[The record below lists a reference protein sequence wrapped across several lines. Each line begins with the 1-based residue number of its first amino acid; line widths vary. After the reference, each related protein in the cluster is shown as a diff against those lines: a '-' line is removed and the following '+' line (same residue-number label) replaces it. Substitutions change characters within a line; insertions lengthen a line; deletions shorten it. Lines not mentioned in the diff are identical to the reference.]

1 MKSVQILYRE
11 EIFLLQ
17 HCNRPDIFSV
27 ERALSQIT
35 EKTPVV
41 LRDLIGFAQSFMPPD
56 EAMVQFRQAYAGAGK
71 VFDAQKLADEF
82 DINVAEEIIS
92 RSVGNMES
100 LSIGNMVRAFV
111 GHGAIAIADVLSIIQ
126 GARFYFEFMQELVQS
141 SIEHISQ
148 GISVVDQQMRM
159 VAWNRRYLEFFEYPA
174 GYVRTGRPVADLIR
188 FNLERT
194 GCSSED
200 LDAEVAKRIHYL
212 KEGSPHNFER
222 YRPEGRVLEVSGNPM
237 PGGGFVTSYTD
248 ITVHKELE
256 RQLRAANE
264 TLELRVQQRTR
275 ELEQAKREAEEAN
288 FSKTQFLAAAS
299 HDLMQPLN
307 AASLFASAL
316 SQKTQDKEL
325 QQLSENIVLSLQA
338 ADALI
343 NSMLEASRLDAGA
356 VAPKLGVFQLADLFS
371 QLDLEFTAL
380 AKQRELSFRVVAT
393 NQAVFSDQ
401 HLLRRI
407 LQNFLSNAV
416 RYTQKGGILLG
427 CRRRGNFLR
436 IEVWDTGPGIPSDK
450 RREIFQEFR
459 RLKTPEYEKAEKGL
473 GLGLAIAERI
483 AGLLS
488 HPINLRSWLSRG
500 SVFSVDVPLGDPAA
514 IQLQTMSGTAPSSV
528 GFAGV
533 RILCVDNE
541 PSVLAGMRALLH
553 GWGCVVATAA
563 DEPQALQ
570 GMSQGMPD
578 LVIADYQL
586 DDGITGLQVVETL
599 SLAAGRE
606 FPVIIV
612 TANNTEDI
620 RHLTEERGHL
630 FMAKPVKPARL
641 RALMSS
647 LLNR

>member
-1 MKSVQILYRE
+1 MEPEIKKSDV
-11 EIFLLQ
+11 
-17 HCNRPDIFSV
+17 
-27 ERALSQIT
+27 ALH
-35 EKTPVV
+35 E
-41 LRDLIGFAQSFMPPD
+41 LIGFAQSFMPPD
-56 EAMVQFRQAYAGAGK
+56 EAILQFRQAYAGAGR
-71 VFDAQKLADEF
+71 VFDLQMLASQF
-82 DINVAEEIIS
+82 DIEVAEEIIT
-92 RSVGNMES
+92 RSVGNMESES

-111 GHGAIAIADVLSIIQ
+111 ERGAVAIADVLSIIQ

-159 VAWNRRYLEFFEYPA
+159 VAWNKRYLEFFEYPD

-188 FNLERT
+188 FNLERI
-194 GCSSED
+194 GCSPED
-200 LDAEVAKRIHYL
+200 LDSEVEKRVRYL

-248 ITVHKELE
+248 ITTHKELE
-256 RQLRAANE
+256 RQLRASNE

-275 ELEQAKREAEEAN
+275 ELELAKREAEDAN

-316 SQKTQDKEL
+316 AQRTSESEL
-325 QQLSENIVLSLQA
+325 QNLSENVVLSLQA

-343 NSMLEASRLDAGA
+343 NSMLEASRLDAGV
-356 VAPKLGVFQLADLFS
+356 VAPKLEVFRLKDLFD
-371 QLDLEFTAL
+371 QLDREFTAM
-380 AKQRELSFRVVAT
+380 ANQRGIGFRVVAT
-393 NQAVFSDQ
+393 NLAVFSDP

-416 RYTQKGGILLG
+416 RYTSRGRVLLG
-427 CRRRGNFLR
+427 CRRRGNILR
-436 IEVWDTGPGIPSDK
+436 IEVWDTGPGIPQDK

-459 RLKTPEYEKAEKGL
+459 RLKTPEYDKAEKGL

-483 AGLLS
+483 SRLLN
-488 HPINLRSWLSRG
+488 HPINLRSWMRHG
-500 SVFSVDVPLGDPAA
+500 SVFSVDVPLGEIPHVLPVLTQPTVAGS
-514 IQLQTMSGTAPSSV
+514 LSNFV
-528 GFAGV
+528 GLC
-533 RILCVDNE
+533 ILCVDNE
-541 PSVLAGMRALLH
+541 PSVLAGMKALLE
-553 GWGCVVATAA
+553 GWGCAVFVACDERTAL
-563 DEPQALQ
+563 ETL
-570 GMSQGMPD
+570 SQRMPD

-586 DDGITGLQVVETL
+586 DDGVTGLHLAETL
-599 SLAAGRE
+599 SLAANRD
-606 FPVIIV
+606 FPVLVI

-620 RHLTEERGHL
+620 RRLTEEQGYV

>member
-1 MKSVQILYRE
+1 MT
-11 EIFLLQ
+11 
-17 HCNRPDIFSV
+17 
-27 ERALSQIT
+27 T
-35 EKTPVV
+35 ETENGIAI
-41 LRDLIGFAQSFMPPD
+41 LRDLIGFAQSFMPPE
-56 EAMVQFRQAYAGAGK
+56 EALVQFHQAYAGGGRNFDAGK
-71 VFDAQKLADEF
+71 IADEF
-82 DINVAEEIIS
+82 DIQIAEEIIS

-111 GHGAIAIADVLSIIQ
+111 QRGAIAISDVLSIIE

-159 VAWNRRYLEFFEYPA
+159 VAWNKRYLEFFEYPD

-194 GCSSED
+194 GCSAED

-256 RQLRAANE
+256 RQLRASNE

-275 ELEQAKREAEEAN
+275 ELEQAKLEAEEAN

-316 SQKTQDKEL
+316 SQKTQDNEL
-325 QQLSENIVLSLQA
+325 RQLSENVVLSLQA

-343 NSMLEASRLDAGA
+343 NSMLEASRLDAGV
-356 VAPKLGVFQLADLFS
+356 VAPKLTVFPLHDLFT

-380 AKQRELSFRVVAT
+380 AEQRGLSFGVVAT
-393 NQAVFSDQ
+393 RQAVFSDP

-416 RYTQKGGILLG
+416 RYTRNGGILLG
-427 CRRRGNFLR
+427 CRRRGNVLR
-436 IEVWDTGPGIPSDK
+436 VEVWDTGPGIPADK

-459 RLKTPEYEKAEKGL
+459 RLKSPEYDKTEKGL

-483 AGLLS
+483 SRLLN
-488 HPINLRSWLSRG
+488 HPINLRSWPRHG
-500 SVFSVDVPLGDPAA
+500 SVFSVDVPMGELSCVSVVPLSATPLNVGGF
-514 IQLQTMSGTAPSSV
+514 SGIRV
-528 GFAGV
+528 
-533 RILCVDNE
+533 LCIDNE
-541 PSVLAGMRALLH
+541 ASVLAGMRALLE
-553 GWGCVVATAA
+553 GWGCVVMTAA
-563 DEPQALQ
+563 DEKQALSALAQ
-570 GMSQGMPD
+570 CMPD

-586 DDGITGLQVVETL
+586 EDGVTGLQVVE
-599 SLAAGRE
+599 SLNLATGRE
-606 FPVIIV
+606 FPVIVV
-612 TANNTEDI
+612 TANNTEDV
-620 RHLTEERGHL
+620 RHLSQERGHL

-647 LLNR
+647 LLNH

>member
-1 MKSVQILYRE
+1 MHQENKKSDVTLRE
-11 EIFLLQ
+11 
-17 HCNRPDIFSV
+17 
-27 ERALSQIT
+27 
-35 EKTPVV
+35 
-41 LRDLIGFAQSFMPPD
+41 LIGFSQSFMPPE
-56 EAMVQFRQAYAGAGK
+56 EALLQFRQAYAG
-71 VFDAQKLADEF
+71 VNQIFDLDVAASQF
-82 DINVAEEIIS
+82 DIDVAEEIIT
-92 RSVGNMES
+92 RSVGNMESQS

-111 GHGAIAIADVLSIIQ
+111 ERGAIAIADVLSIIH

-159 VAWNRRYLEFFEYPA
+159 VAWNKRYLEFFEYPDS
-174 GYVRTGRPVADLIR
+174 YVRTGRPVADLIR
-188 FNLERT
+188 FNLERI
-194 GCSSED
+194 GCLPED
-200 LDAEVAKRIHYL
+200 LDAEVEKRIRYL

-248 ITVHKELE
+248 ITAHKELE
-256 RQLRAANE
+256 RQLRASNE

-275 ELEQAKREAEEAN
+275 ELELAKLEAEDAN

-316 SQKTQDKEL
+316 AQKTSESEL
-325 QQLSENIVLSLQA
+325 QNLSENVVLSLQA

-343 NSMLEASRLDAGA
+343 NSMLEASRLDAGV
-356 VAPKLGVFQLADLFS
+356 VAPKLEVFRLKDLFD
-371 QLDLEFTAL
+371 QLDREFTAM
-380 AKQRELSFRVVAT
+380 ANQREIGFRVVAT
-393 NQAVFSDQ
+393 NLAVFSDP

-416 RYTQKGGILLG
+416 RYTSQGGVLLG
-427 CRRRGNFLR
+427 CRRRGNVLR
-436 IEVWDTGPGIPSDK
+436 IEVWDTGPGIPLDK

-459 RLKTPEYEKAEKGL
+459 RLKTPEYDKAEKGL

-483 AGLLS
+483 SRLLN
-488 HPINLRSWLSRG
+488 HPINLRSWWRHG
-500 SVFSVDVPLGDPAA
+500 SVFSVDVPLGEMPL
-514 IQLQTMSGTAPSSV
+514 ISPVLTQPT
-528 GFAGV
+528 
-533 RILCVDNE
+533 VDNLGNLAGLYVLCIDNE
-541 PSVLAGMRALLH
+541 ASVLAGMKALLE
-553 GWGCVVATAA
+553 GWGCIVSTAR
-563 DEPQALQ
+563 DENSALE
-570 GMSQGMPD
+570 SLRKHIPD

-586 DDGITGLQVVETL
+586 DDGVTGLQLVEAL
-599 SLAAGRE
+599 NMAANRD
-606 FPVIIV
+606 FPVLVI

-620 RHLTEERGHL
+620 RRLTEQQGHM

-647 LLNR
+647 LLNG

>member
-1 MKSVQILYRE
+1 MHQENKKSDVTLRE
-11 EIFLLQ
+11 
-17 HCNRPDIFSV
+17 
-27 ERALSQIT
+27 
-35 EKTPVV
+35 
-41 LRDLIGFAQSFMPPD
+41 LIGFSQSFMPPE
-56 EAMVQFRQAYAGAGK
+56 EALLQFRQAYAG
-71 VFDAQKLADEF
+71 VNQIFDLDVAASQF
-82 DINVAEEIIS
+82 DIDVAEEIIT
-92 RSVGNMES
+92 RSVGNMESQS

-111 GHGAIAIADVLSIIQ
+111 ERGAIAIADVLSIIQ

-159 VAWNRRYLEFFEYPA
+159 VAWNKRYLEFFEYPDS
-174 GYVRTGRPVADLIR
+174 YVRTGRPVADLIR
-188 FNLERT
+188 FNLERI
-194 GCSSED
+194 GCLPED
-200 LDAEVAKRIHYL
+200 LDAEVEKRIRYL

-248 ITVHKELE
+248 ITAHKELE
-256 RQLRAANE
+256 RQLRASNE

-275 ELEQAKREAEEAN
+275 ELELAKLEAEDAN

-316 SQKTQDKEL
+316 AQKTSESEL
-325 QQLSENIVLSLQA
+325 QNLSENVVLSLQA

-343 NSMLEASRLDAGA
+343 NSMLEASRLDAGV
-356 VAPKLGVFQLADLFS
+356 VAPKLEVFRLKDLFD
-371 QLDLEFTAL
+371 QLDREFTAM
-380 AKQRELSFRVVAT
+380 ANQREIGFRVVAT
-393 NQAVFSDQ
+393 NLAVFSDP

-416 RYTQKGGILLG
+416 RYTSQGGVLLG
-427 CRRRGNFLR
+427 CRRRGNVLR
-436 IEVWDTGPGIPSDK
+436 IEVWDTGPGIPLDK

-459 RLKTPEYEKAEKGL
+459 RLKTPEYDKAEKGL

-483 AGLLS
+483 SRLLN
-488 HPINLRSWLSRG
+488 HPINLRSWWRHG
-500 SVFSVDVPLGDPAA
+500 SVFSVDVPLGEMPL
-514 IQLQTMSGTAPSSV
+514 ISPVLTQPT
-528 GFAGV
+528 
-533 RILCVDNE
+533 VDNLGNLAGLYVLCIDNE
-541 PSVLAGMRALLH
+541 ASVLAGMKALLE
-553 GWGCVVATAA
+553 GWGCIVSTAR
-563 DEPQALQ
+563 DENSALE
-570 GMSQGMPD
+570 SLRKHIPD

-586 DDGITGLQVVETL
+586 DDGVTGLQLVEAL
-599 SLAAGRE
+599 NMAANRD
-606 FPVIIV
+606 FPVLVI

-620 RHLTEERGHL
+620 RRLTEQQGHM

-647 LLNR
+647 LLNS

>member
-1 MKSVQILYRE
+1 MEPEIKKSDVALRE
-11 EIFLLQ
+11 
-17 HCNRPDIFSV
+17 
-27 ERALSQIT
+27 
-35 EKTPVV
+35 
-41 LRDLIGFAQSFMPPD
+41 LIGFAQSFMPPD
-56 EAMVQFRQAYAGAGK
+56 EAILQFRQAYAGAGL
-71 VFDAQKLADEF
+71 VFDLQVSASQF
-82 DINVAEEIIS
+82 DIEVAEEIIT
-92 RSVGNMES
+92 RSVGNMESES

-111 GHGAIAIADVLSIIQ
+111 ERGAVAIADVLSIIQ

-159 VAWNRRYLEFFEYPA
+159 VAWNKRYLEFFEYPD

-188 FNLERT
+188 FNLERI
-194 GCSSED
+194 GCLPED
-200 LDAEVAKRIHYL
+200 LDGEVEKRIRYL

-248 ITVHKELE
+248 ITTHKELE
-256 RQLRAANE
+256 RQLRASNE

-275 ELEQAKREAEEAN
+275 ELELAKLEAEDAN

-316 SQKTQDKEL
+316 AQKTRESEL
-325 QQLSENIVLSLQA
+325 QNLSENVVLSLQA

-343 NSMLEASRLDAGA
+343 NSMLEASRLDAGV
-356 VAPKLGVFQLADLFS
+356 VAPKLEVFRLKDLFD
-371 QLDLEFTAL
+371 QLDREFTAM
-380 AKQRELSFRVVAT
+380 ADQRGIGFRVVAT
-393 NQAVFSDQ
+393 KLAVFSDP

-416 RYTQKGGILLG
+416 RYTSKGRVLLG
-427 CRRRGNFLR
+427 CRRRGNVLR
-436 IEVWDTGPGIPSDK
+436 IEVWDTGPGIPQDK

-459 RLKTPEYEKAEKGL
+459 RLKTPEYDKAEKGL

-483 AGLLS
+483 SRLLN
-488 HPINLRSWLSRG
+488 HPINLRSWLRNG
-500 SVFSVDVPLGDPAA
+500 SVFSVDVPLGEMPHVLPARA
-514 IQLQTMSGTAPSSV
+514 QSTADGKLSN
-528 GFAGV
+528 FAGLC
-533 RILCVDNE
+533 ILCVDNE
-541 PSVLAGMRALLH
+541 ASVLAGMKALLE
-553 GWGCVVATAA
+553 GWGCTVFVASDEETAL
-563 DEPQALQ
+563 ETLRQR
-570 GMSQGMPD
+570 MPD

-586 DDGITGLQVVETL
+586 DDGVTGLQLVEAL
-599 SLAAGRE
+599 SLAANRD
-606 FPVIIV
+606 FPVLVI

-620 RHLTEERGHL
+620 RRLTEEQGHM

>member
-1 MKSVQILYRE
+1 MHQENKKSDVTLRE
-11 EIFLLQ
+11 
-17 HCNRPDIFSV
+17 
-27 ERALSQIT
+27 
-35 EKTPVV
+35 
-41 LRDLIGFAQSFMPPD
+41 LIGFSQSFMPPE
-56 EAMVQFRQAYAGAGK
+56 EALLQFRQAYAG
-71 VFDAQKLADEF
+71 VNQIFDLDVAASQF
-82 DINVAEEIIS
+82 DIDVAEEIIT
-92 RSVGNMES
+92 RSVGNMESQS

-111 GHGAIAIADVLSIIQ
+111 ERGAIAIADVLSIIQ

-159 VAWNRRYLEFFEYPA
+159 VAWNKRYLEFFEYPDS
-174 GYVRTGRPVADLIR
+174 YVRTGRPVADLIR
-188 FNLERT
+188 FNLERI
-194 GCSSED
+194 GCLPED
-200 LDAEVAKRIHYL
+200 LDAEVEKRIRYL

-248 ITVHKELE
+248 ITAHKELE
-256 RQLRAANE
+256 RQLRASNE

-275 ELEQAKREAEEAN
+275 ELELAKLEAEDAN

-316 SQKTQDKEL
+316 AQKTSESEL
-325 QQLSENIVLSLQA
+325 QNLSENVVLSLQA

-343 NSMLEASRLDAGA
+343 NSMLEASRLDAGV
-356 VAPKLGVFQLADLFS
+356 VAPKLEVFRLKDLFD
-371 QLDLEFTAL
+371 QLDREFTAM
-380 AKQRELSFRVVAT
+380 ANQREIGFRVVAT
-393 NQAVFSDQ
+393 NLAVFSDP

-416 RYTQKGGILLG
+416 RYTSQGGVLLG
-427 CRRRGNFLR
+427 CRRRGNVLR
-436 IEVWDTGPGIPSDK
+436 IEVWDTGPGIPLDK

-459 RLKTPEYEKAEKGL
+459 RLKTPEYDKAEKGL

-483 AGLLS
+483 SRLLN
-488 HPINLRSWLSRG
+488 HPINLRSWWRHG
-500 SVFSVDVPLGDPAA
+500 SVFSVDVPLGEMPL
-514 IQLQTMSGTAPSSV
+514 ISPVLTQPT
-528 GFAGV
+528 
-533 RILCVDNE
+533 VDNLGNLAGLYVLCIDNE
-541 PSVLAGMRALLH
+541 ASVLAGMKALLE
-553 GWGCVVATAA
+553 GWGCIVSTAR
-563 DEPQALQ
+563 DENSALE
-570 GMSQGMPD
+570 SLRKHIPD

-586 DDGITGLQVVETL
+586 DDGVTGLQLVEAL
-599 SLAAGRE
+599 NMAANRD
-606 FPVIIV
+606 FPVLVI

-620 RHLTEERGHL
+620 RRLTEQQGHM

-647 LLNR
+647 LLNG

>member
-1 MKSVQILYRE
+1 ME
-11 EIFLLQ
+11 
-17 HCNRPDIFSV
+17 
-27 ERALSQIT
+27 SQ
-35 EKTPVV
+35 
-41 LRDLIGFAQSFMPPD
+41 
-56 EAMVQFRQAYAGAGK
+56 
-71 VFDAQKLADEF
+71 
-82 DINVAEEIIS
+82 
-92 RSVGNMES
+92 S

-111 GHGAIAIADVLSIIQ
+111 ERGAIAIADVLSIIQ

-159 VAWNRRYLEFFEYPA
+159 VAWNKRYLEFFEYPDS
-174 GYVRTGRPVADLIR
+174 YVRTGRPVADLIR
-188 FNLERT
+188 FNLERI
-194 GCSSED
+194 GCLPED
-200 LDAEVAKRIHYL
+200 LDAEVEKRIRYL

-248 ITVHKELE
+248 ITAHKELE
-256 RQLRAANE
+256 RQLRASNE

-275 ELEQAKREAEEAN
+275 ELELAKLEAEDAN

-316 SQKTQDKEL
+316 AQKTSESEL
-325 QQLSENIVLSLQA
+325 QNLSENVVLSLQA

-343 NSMLEASRLDAGA
+343 NSMLEASRLDAGV
-356 VAPKLGVFQLADLFS
+356 VAPKLEVFRLKDLFD
-371 QLDLEFTAL
+371 QLDREFTAM
-380 AKQRELSFRVVAT
+380 ANQREIGFRVVAT
-393 NQAVFSDQ
+393 NLAVFSDP

-416 RYTQKGGILLG
+416 RYTSQGGVLLG
-427 CRRRGNFLR
+427 CRRRGNVLR
-436 IEVWDTGPGIPSDK
+436 IEVWDTGPGIPLDK

-459 RLKTPEYEKAEKGL
+459 RLKTPEYDKAEKGL

-483 AGLLS
+483 SRLLN
-488 HPINLRSWLSRG
+488 HPINLRSWWRHG
-500 SVFSVDVPLGDPAA
+500 SVFSVDVPLGEMPL
-514 IQLQTMSGTAPSSV
+514 ISPVLTQPT
-528 GFAGV
+528 
-533 RILCVDNE
+533 VDNLGNLAGLYVLCIDNE
-541 PSVLAGMRALLH
+541 ASVLAGMKALLE
-553 GWGCVVATAA
+553 GWGCIVSTAR
-563 DEPQALQ
+563 DENSALE
-570 GMSQGMPD
+570 SLRKHIPD

-586 DDGITGLQVVETL
+586 DDGVTGLQLVEAL
-599 SLAAGRE
+599 NMAANRD
-606 FPVIIV
+606 FPVLVI

-620 RHLTEERGHL
+620 RRLTEQQGHM

-647 LLNR
+647 LLNS

>member
-1 MKSVQILYRE
+1 MPSANKKTDVT
-11 EIFLLQ
+11 LQ
-17 HCNRPDIFSV
+17 
-27 ERALSQIT
+27 E
-35 EKTPVV
+35 
-41 LRDLIGFAQSFMPPD
+41 LIGFAQSFMPPE
-56 EAMVQFRQAYAGAGK
+56 EAMLQFRRAYTDANRL
-71 VFDAQKLADEF
+71 FDLEISTSQF
-82 DINVAEEIIS
+82 DIDIAENIIS

-111 GHGAIAIADVLSIIQ
+111 ERGAIEIADVLSIIQ
-126 GARFYFEFMQELVQS
+126 GARFFFEFMQELVQS

-159 VAWNRRYLEFFEYPA
+159 VAWNKRYLEFFEYPD

-188 FNLERT
+188 FNLERI
-194 GCSSED
+194 GCLPED
-200 LDAEVAKRIHYL
+200 LDAEVEKRIRYL
-212 KEGSPHNFER
+212 KEGTPHNFER

-248 ITVHKELE
+248 ITIHKELE
-256 RQLRAANE
+256 RQLRASNE

-275 ELEQAKREAEEAN
+275 ELELAKLEAEDAN

-316 SQKTQDKEL
+316 AQKTNESEL
-325 QQLSENIVLSLQA
+325 QDLSENVVLSLQA

-343 NSMLEASRLDAGA
+343 NSMLEASRLDAGV
-356 VAPKLGVFQLADLFS
+356 VAPKLEVFRLRDLFD
-371 QLDLEFTAL
+371 QLDREFTAM
-380 AKQRELSFRVVAT
+380 ADQRALSFRMVAT
-393 NQAVFSDQ
+393 NHAVFSDP

-416 RYTQKGGILLG
+416 RYTGEGGVLMG
-427 CRRRGNFLR
+427 CRRRGNVLR
-436 IEVWDTGPGIPSDK
+436 IEVWDTGPGIPVDK

-459 RLKTPEYEKAEKGL
+459 RLKTPEYDKTEKGL

-483 AGLLS
+483 SRLLN
-488 HPINLRSWLSRG
+488 HPINLRSWLRQG
-500 SVFSVDVPLGDPAA
+500 SVFSVDVPLGEMPHITPVLMQA
-514 IQLQTMSGTAPSSV
+514 SAPSLSS
-528 GFAGV
+528 FAGLH
-533 RILCVDNE
+533 ILCVDND
-541 PSVLAGMRALLH
+541 PNILAGMKALLE
-553 GWGCVVATAA
+553 GWGCIVLVANDEETAL
-563 DEPQALQ
+563 EALRQ
-570 GMSQGMPD
+570 RIPD

-586 DDGITGLQVVETL
+586 DDGVTGLQLVEAL
-599 SLAAGRE
+599 SMASNRD
-606 FPVIIV
+606 FPVLVI

-620 RHLTEERGHL
+620 RRLTEEQGHM

>member
-1 MKSVQILYRE
+1 MAKRAQGNSVSNADQKVTLRE
-11 EIFLLQ
+11 
-17 HCNRPDIFSV
+17 
-27 ERALSQIT
+27 
-35 EKTPVV
+35 
-41 LRDLIGFAQSFMPPD
+41 LIGFAQSFMPPE
-56 EAMVQFRQAYAGAGK
+56 EAMNQFCQAYNGAGLA
-71 VFDAQKLADEF
+71 FDEDNTVGDF
-82 DINVAEEIIS
+82 DITVAEEIIS

-111 GHGAIAIADVLSIIQ
+111 ERGAISITDVLSIIQ

-159 VAWNRRYLEFFEYPA
+159 VAWNRRYLEFFEYPE

-194 GCSSED
+194 GCCPED
-200 LDAEVAKRIHYL
+200 LDTEVAKRIHYL

-248 ITVHKELE
+248 ITSHKELE

-275 ELEQAKREAEEAN
+275 ELEQAKLEAEQAN

-316 SQKTQDKEL
+316 AQKTASTDLQD
-325 QQLSENIVLSLQA
+325 LSENVVLSLNA

-343 NSMLEASRLDAGA
+343 NSMLEASRLDAGV
-356 VAPKLGVFQLADLFS
+356 VAPKLEVFLLSELFE
-371 QLDLEFTAL
+371 QLDREFTAL
-380 AKQRELSFRVVAT
+380 ARQKGLTFCVVPT
-393 NQAVFSDQ
+393 GKAVFSDP

-416 RYTQKGGILLG
+416 RYTRRGRVLLG
-427 CRRRGNFLR
+427 CRRRGNVLR
-436 IEVWDTGPGIPSDK
+436 IEVWDTGPGIPLDK

-459 RLKTPEYEKAEKGL
+459 RLKTPEYDQAEKGL

-483 AGLLS
+483 SRLLN
-488 HPINLRSWLSRG
+488 HPITLRSWLRRG
-500 SVFSVDVPLGDPAA
+500 SVFSVEVPMGDISGLEVVPAQSA
-514 IQLQTMSGTAPSSV
+514 VVGTP
-528 GFAGV
+528 GFSRR
-533 RILCVDNE
+533 RILCIDNE
-541 PSVLAGMRALLH
+541 PSVLAGMRALLE
-553 GWGCVVATAA
+553 GWGCVVSTAT
-563 DEPQALQ
+563 DESTAL
-570 GMSQGMPD
+570 GALARNMPD

-586 DDGITGLQVVETL
+586 DDDVTGLQVAEAL
-599 SLAAGRE
+599 QAASGRE
-606 FPVIIV
+606 IPVIVV

-620 RHLTEERGHL
+620 RHMTEDLGYS
-630 FMAKPVKPARL
+630 FMAKPVKPAKL

-647 LLNR
+647 LLNG

>member
-1 MKSVQILYRE
+1 MHQENKKSDVTLRE
-11 EIFLLQ
+11 
-17 HCNRPDIFSV
+17 
-27 ERALSQIT
+27 
-35 EKTPVV
+35 
-41 LRDLIGFAQSFMPPD
+41 LIGFSQSFMPPE
-56 EAMVQFRQAYAGAGK
+56 EALLQFRQAYAG
-71 VFDAQKLADEF
+71 VNQIFDLDVAASQF
-82 DINVAEEIIS
+82 DIDVAEEIIT
-92 RSVGNMES
+92 RSVGNMESQS

-111 GHGAIAIADVLSIIQ
+111 ERGAIAIADVLSIIQ

-159 VAWNRRYLEFFEYPA
+159 VAWNKRYLEFFEYPDS
-174 GYVRTGRPVADLIR
+174 YVRTGRPVADLIR
-188 FNLERT
+188 FNLERI
-194 GCSSED
+194 GCLPED
-200 LDAEVAKRIHYL
+200 LDAEVEKRIRYL

-248 ITVHKELE
+248 ITAHKELE
-256 RQLRAANE
+256 RQLRASNE

-275 ELEQAKREAEEAN
+275 ELELAKLEAEDAN

-316 SQKTQDKEL
+316 AQKTSESEL
-325 QQLSENIVLSLQA
+325 QNLSENVVLSLQA

-343 NSMLEASRLDAGA
+343 NSMLEASRLDAGV
-356 VAPKLGVFQLADLFS
+356 VAPKLEVFRLKDLFD
-371 QLDLEFTAL
+371 QLDREFTAM
-380 AKQRELSFRVVAT
+380 ANQREIGFRVVAT
-393 NQAVFSDQ
+393 NLAVFSDP

-416 RYTQKGGILLG
+416 RYTSQGGVLLG
-427 CRRRGNFLR
+427 CRRRGNVLR
-436 IEVWDTGPGIPSDK
+436 IEVWDTGPGIPLDK

-459 RLKTPEYEKAEKGL
+459 RLKTPEYDKAEKGL

-483 AGLLS
+483 SRLLN
-488 HPINLRSWLSRG
+488 HPINLRSWWRHG
-500 SVFSVDVPLGDPAA
+500 SVFSVDVPLGEMPL
-514 IQLQTMSGTAPSSV
+514 ISPVLTQPT
-528 GFAGV
+528 
-533 RILCVDNE
+533 VDNLGNLAGLYVLCIDNE
-541 PSVLAGMRALLH
+541 ASVLAGMKALLE
-553 GWGCVVATAA
+553 GWGCVVSTAR
-563 DEPQALQ
+563 DENSALE
-570 GMSQGMPD
+570 SLRKHIPD

-586 DDGITGLQVVETL
+586 DDGVTGLQLVEAL
-599 SLAAGRE
+599 NMAANRD
-606 FPVIIV
+606 FPVLVI

-620 RHLTEERGHL
+620 RRLTEQQGHM

-647 LLNR
+647 LLNG

>member
-1 MKSVQILYRE
+1 MPSVNKKTDVT
-11 EIFLLQ
+11 LQ
-17 HCNRPDIFSV
+17 
-27 ERALSQIT
+27 E
-35 EKTPVV
+35 
-41 LRDLIGFAQSFMPPD
+41 LIGFAQSFMPPE
-56 EAMVQFRQAYAGAGK
+56 EAMLQFRRAYTDANRF
-71 VFDAQKLADEF
+71 FDLEISTSQF
-82 DINVAEEIIS
+82 DIDIAENIIS

-111 GHGAIAIADVLSIIQ
+111 ERGAIEIADVLSIIQ
-126 GARFYFEFMQELVQS
+126 GARFFFEFMQELVQS

-159 VAWNRRYLEFFEYPA
+159 VAWNKRYLEFFEYPD

-188 FNLERT
+188 FNLERI
-194 GCSSED
+194 GCLPED
-200 LDAEVAKRIHYL
+200 LDAEVEKRIRYL
-212 KEGSPHNFER
+212 KEGTPHNFER

-248 ITVHKELE
+248 ITIHKELE
-256 RQLRAANE
+256 RQLRASNE

-275 ELEQAKREAEEAN
+275 ELELAKLEAEDAN

-316 SQKTQDKEL
+316 AQKTNESEL
-325 QQLSENIVLSLQA
+325 QNLSENVVLSLQA

-343 NSMLEASRLDAGA
+343 NSMLEASRLDAGV
-356 VAPKLGVFQLADLFS
+356 VAPKLEVFRLRDLFD
-371 QLDLEFTAL
+371 QLDREFTAM
-380 AKQRELSFRVVAT
+380 ADQRALSFRVVAT
-393 NQAVFSDQ
+393 NHAVFSDP

-416 RYTQKGGILLG
+416 RYTGEGGVLMG
-427 CRRRGNFLR
+427 CRRRGNVLR
-436 IEVWDTGPGIPSDK
+436 IEVWDTGPGIPVDK

-459 RLKTPEYEKAEKGL
+459 RLKTPEYDKTEKGL

-483 AGLLS
+483 SRLLN
-488 HPINLRSWLSRG
+488 HPINLRSWLRQG
-500 SVFSVDVPLGDPAA
+500 SVFSVDVPLGEMPHIAPVMMQA
-514 IQLQTMSGTAPSSV
+514 SAPSLSS
-528 GFAGV
+528 FAGLH
-533 RILCVDNE
+533 ILCVDND
-541 PSVLAGMRALLH
+541 PNILAGMKALLE
-553 GWGCVVATAA
+553 GWGCIVLVANDEETAL
-563 DEPQALQ
+563 EALRQ
-570 GMSQGMPD
+570 RIPD

-586 DDGITGLQVVETL
+586 DDGVTGLQLVEAL
-599 SLAAGRE
+599 SMASNRD
-606 FPVIIV
+606 FPVLVI

-620 RHLTEERGHL
+620 RRLTEEQGHM

>member
-1 MKSVQILYRE
+1 MRSRGKKSDV
-11 EIFLLQ
+11 LLG
-17 HCNRPDIFSV
+17 
-27 ERALSQIT
+27 E
-35 EKTPVV
+35 
-41 LRDLIGFAQSFMPPD
+41 LIGFCQSFMPPD
-56 EAMVQFRQAYAGAGK
+56 EAMLQFEKAYVDLGLSFNSQAAAS
-71 VFDAQKLADEF
+71 QF
-82 DINVAEEIIS
+82 DIEVAETIIT
-92 RSVGNMES
+92 RSVGNMESES

-111 GHGAIAIADVLSIIQ
+111 ERGAIAIADVLSIIQ

-159 VAWNRRYLEFFEYPA
+159 VAWNKRYLEFFEYPD

-188 FNLERT
+188 FNLERI
-194 GCSSED
+194 GCQPED
-200 LDAEVAKRIHYL
+200 LDAEVEKRIRYL

-256 RQLRAANE
+256 RQLRASNE
-264 TLELRVQQRTR
+264 TLELRVQQRTK
-275 ELEQAKREAEEAN
+275 ELESAKLEAEEAN

-316 SQKTQDKEL
+316 AQKTAETEL
-325 QQLSENIVLSLQA
+325 KNLSENVVLSLQA

-343 NSMLEASRLDAGA
+343 NSMLEASRLDAGV
-356 VAPKLGVFQLADLFS
+356 VAPKLEVFRLKDFFD
-371 QLDLEFTAL
+371 QLDREFTAM
-380 AKQRELSFRVVAT
+380 AEQRSIGFGVVSTEL
-393 NQAVFSDQ
+393 AVFSDP

-416 RYTQKGGILLG
+416 RYTSRGRVLLG
-427 CRRRGNFLR
+427 CRRRGNILR
-436 IEVWDTGPGIPSDK
+436 IEVWDTGLGIPKDK

-459 RLKTPEYEKAEKGL
+459 RLKSPEYDKAEKGL

-483 AGLLS
+483 SRLLN
-488 HPINLRSWLSRG
+488 HPINLRSWPGRG
-500 SVFSVDVPLGDPAA
+500 SVFSVDVPMGELPLVIPASTQ
-514 IQLQTMSGTAPSSV
+514 QLLDNFNGL
-528 GFAGV
+528 AGAQ
-533 RILCVDNE
+533 ILCIDNE
-541 PSVLAGMRALLH
+541 PAVLAGMKALLES
-553 GWGCVVATAA
+553 WGCLVSVAS
-563 DEPQALQ
+563 DEKSALDALRQ
-570 GMSQGMPD
+570 RMPD

-586 DDGITGLQVVETL
+586 DDGVTGLQLVEAL
-599 SLAAGRE
+599 NLAANRE
-606 FPVIIV
+606 LPVLVI

-620 RHLTEERGHL
+620 RRLTEEHGHV
-630 FMAKPVKPARL
+630 FMAKPVKPGRL

-647 LLNR
+647 LLNC